1 MPEQFAGI
9 REIIKEKAKVERPTL
24 TQDEQELIENML
36 LCSLLS
42 EEEIMITFYEGDF
55 LLTNY
60 MTVVDIDPLNKS
72 IICTDA
78 FYNNMT
84 LKFINIIDA
93 K

>member
-1 MPEQFAGI
+1 MAKFSSKDKIQA
-9 REIIKEKAKVERPTL
+9 IKRYL
-24 TQDEQELIENML
+24 
-36 LCSLLS
+36 
-42 EEEIMITFYEGDF
+42 EGTEDVF

-84 LKFINIIDA
+84 LKFIDIIDA

>member
-1 MPEQFAGI
+1 M
-9 REIIKEKAKVERPTL
+9 AKFSSKDKIQAVKRYL
-24 TQDEQELIENML
+24 
-36 LCSLLS
+36 
-42 EEEIMITFYEGDF
+42 EGTEGGF

-78 FYNNMT
+78 FYNNMN
-84 LKFINIIDA
+84 LKFIDIIDA

>member
-1 MPEQFAGI
+1 M
-9 REIIKEKAKVERPTL
+9 AKFSSKDRIQAVKRYL
-24 TQDEQELIENML
+24 
-36 LCSLLS
+36 
-42 EEEIMITFYEGDF
+42 EGTEGVF

-84 LKFINIIDA
+84 LILLMQNKTRATPQLRTALVLFFEPYTLT
-93 K
+93 

>member
-1 MPEQFAGI
+1 M
-9 REIIKEKAKVERPTL
+9 AKFSSKDKIQAVKRYL
-24 TQDEQELIENML
+24 
-36 LCSLLS
+36 
-42 EEEIMITFYEGDF
+42 EGTKGGF

-84 LKFINIIDA
+84 LKFIDIIDA

>member
-1 MPEQFAGI
+1 M
-9 REIIKEKAKVERPTL
+9 
-24 TQDEQELIENML
+24 
-36 LCSLLS
+36 
-42 EEEIMITFYEGDF
+42 F

-84 LKFINIIDA
+84 LILFSNLTHSPEIH
-93 K
+93 

>member
-1 MPEQFAGI
+1 MAKFSSKDKIQA
-9 REIIKEKAKVERPTL
+9 IKRYL
-24 TQDEQELIENML
+24 
-36 LCSLLS
+36 
-42 EEEIMITFYEGDF
+42 EGTEVGF

-78 FYNNMT
+78 FYNNVT
-84 LKFINIIDA
+84 LKFIDIIDA